1 MKLNNSVIDNS
12 TEQTE
17 VHDFTLTEN
26 LWNSNP
32 TTFCHTPVPNTFI
45 PEWIRGSE
53 LIFKMQNH
61 RESFIFNSSGFW

>member
-32 TTFCHTPVPNTFI
+32 TPFYHTLVPNESI
-45 PEWIRGSE
+45 PPEWIKGSE

-61 RESFIFNSSGFW
+61 REN